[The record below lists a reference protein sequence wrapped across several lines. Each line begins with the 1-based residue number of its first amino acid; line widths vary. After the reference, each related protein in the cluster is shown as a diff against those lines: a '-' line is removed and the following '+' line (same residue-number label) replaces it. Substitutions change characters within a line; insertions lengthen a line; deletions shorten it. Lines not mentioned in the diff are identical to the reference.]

1 MKVAAVIPAYNEAR
15 HIARVLRRVVRST
28 AVQEVIVVC
37 DGCEDNTAAVAR
49 RFPVRVVELPEN
61 VGKGGAM
68 MAGVRQT
75 DAPVI
80 LFLDADLVGLRN
92 SHIQDLVEPVV
103 QGTAD
108 MSVGV
113 FDHGRLATDLAQ
125 RLAPFLSGQRAVR
138 REILEQ
144 IPDLEHSRFG
154 VEVALSR
161 YAEKQGLRVVKVPL
175 PGLAQVMKEEKAGL
189 WRGFRARM
197 RMYWEILKSVR

>member
-1 MKVAAVIPAYNEAR
+1 MKVAAVIPAYNEAAN
-15 HIARVLRRVVRST
+15 IARVLRPVVRSP
-28 AVQEVIVVC
+28 VVDEVIVVC
-37 DGCEDNTAAVAR
+37 DGCEDDTAAVAR
-49 RFPVRVVELPEN
+49 RFPVKVVELPQN

-68 MAGVRQT
+68 MAGVHST
-75 DAPVI
+75 DARII
-80 LFLDADLVGLRN
+80 LFLDADLIGLRQA
-92 SHIQDLVEPVV
+92 HIRDLVEPVTS
-103 QGTAD
+103 GTAD
-108 MSVGV
+108 MTLGV

-138 REILEQ
+138 REVLED
-144 IPDLEHSRFG
+144 IPDLEQTGFG

-161 YAEKQGLRVVKVPL
+161 YAERHGLRVVKVPL

>member
-1 MKVAAVIPAYNEAR
+1 MRVAAVIPAYNEAAN
-15 HIARVLRRVVRST
+15 IARVLRPVVRSS
-28 AVQEVIVVC
+28 AVHEVVVVC
-37 DGCEDNTAAVAR
+37 DGCEDNTAVVAR
-49 RFPVRVVELPEN
+49 RFSVQVVELPRN

-68 MAGVRQT
+68 MAGVRHT

-80 LFLDADLVGLRN
+80 LFLDADLVGLRYT
-92 SHIQDLVEPVV
+92 HIRDLVEPVAN
-103 QGTAD
+103 GTAD
-108 MSVGV
+108 MTVGV

-138 REILEQ
+138 RDVLEEIPE
-144 IPDLEHSRFG
+144 LEHSRFG
-154 VEVALSR
+154 VELALSR
-161 YAEKQGLRVVKVPL
+161 YAEKHGLRVVKVPL

>member
-1 MKVAAVIPAYNEAR
+1 
-15 HIARVLRRVVRST
+15 VRSP
-28 AVQEVIVVC
+28 VVDEVIVVC
-37 DGCEDNTAAVAR
+37 DGCEDDTAAVAR
-49 RFPVRVVELPEN
+49 RFPVKVVELPQN

-68 MAGVRQT
+68 MAGVHST
-75 DAPVI
+75 DARII
-80 LFLDADLVGLRN
+80 LFLDADLIGLRQA
-92 SHIQDLVEPVV
+92 HIRDLVEPVTS
-103 QGTAD
+103 GTAD
-108 MSVGV
+108 MTLGV

-138 REILEQ
+138 REVLED
-144 IPDLEHSRFG
+144 IPDLEQTGFG

-161 YAEKQGLRVVKVPL
+161 YAERHGLRVVKVPL

>member
-1 MKVAAVIPAYNEAR
+1 MRVAAVIPAYNEAAN
-15 HIARVLRRVVRST
+15 IARVLRPVVRSS
-28 AVQEVIVVC
+28 AVHEVVVVC
-37 DGCEDNTAAVAR
+37 DGCEDNTAVVAR
-49 RFPVRVVELPEN
+49 RFSVQVVELPRN

-68 MAGVRQT
+68 MAGVRHT

-80 LFLDADLVGLRN
+80 LFLDADLVGLRYT
-92 SHIQDLVEPVV
+92 HIRDLVEPVAN
-103 QGTAD
+103 GTAD
-108 MSVGV
+108 MTVGV

-138 REILEQ
+138 RDVLKEIPE
-144 IPDLEHSRFG
+144 LEHSRFG
-154 VEVALSR
+154 VELALSR
-161 YAEKQGLRVVKVPL
+161 YAEKHGLRVVKVPL

>member
-1 MKVAAVIPAYNEAR
+1 MKIAAVIPAFNEAA
-15 HIARVLRRVVRST
+15 HIGRVLSRVVRS
-28 AVQEVIVVC
+28 VHVDEVIVVC
-37 DGCEDNTAAVAR
+37 DGCRDDTAAVAR
-49 RFPVRVVELPEN
+49 RYGVNVVELPEN

-68 MAGVRQT
+68 MAGVRHT

-80 LFLDADLVGLRN
+80 LFLDADLVGLRYI
-92 SHIQDLVEPVV
+92 HIRDLVEPVV
-103 QGTAD
+103 SGAAD
-108 MSVGV
+108 MSLGV

-138 REILEQ
+138 REVLEQ
-144 IPDLEHSRFG
+144 IPELEHSRFG
-154 VEVALSR
+154 VELALSR
-161 YAEKQGLRVVKVPL
+161 FAEKHGLRVVKVPL

>member
-1 MKVAAVIPAYNEAR
+1 VKVAAVIPAYNEAAN
-15 HIARVLRRVVRST
+15 IARVLRPVVRSP
-28 AVQEVIVVC
+28 VVDEVIVVC
-37 DGCEDNTAAVAR
+37 DGCEDDTAAVAR
-49 RFPVRVVELPEN
+49 RFPVKVVELPQN

-68 MAGVRQT
+68 MAGVHST
-75 DAPVI
+75 DARII
-80 LFLDADLVGLRN
+80 LFLDADLIGLRQA
-92 SHIQDLVEPVV
+92 HIRDLVEPVTS
-103 QGTAD
+103 GTAD
-108 MSVGV
+108 MTLGV

-138 REILEQ
+138 REVLED
-144 IPDLEHSRFG
+144 IPDLEQTGFG

-161 YAEKQGLRVVKVPL
+161 YAERHGLRVVKVPL

>member
-15 HIARVLRRVVRST
+15 HIARVLRPVVRST
-28 AVQEVIVVC
+28 AVHEVVVVC

-68 MAGVRQT
+68 MAGVRAT

-80 LFLDADLVGLRN
+80 LFLDADLVGLRY
-92 SHIQDLVEPVV
+92 SHIRDLVEPVV
-103 QGTAD
+103 RGTAD
-108 MSVGV
+108 MTIGI

-144 IPDLEHSRFG
+144 IPDLEHTRFG

>member
-1 MKVAAVIPAYNEAR
+1 MKVAAVIPAYNEAAN
-15 HIARVLRRVVRST
+15 IARVLRPAVRSP
-28 AVQEVIVVC
+28 VVDEVIVVC
-37 DGCEDNTAAVAR
+37 DGCEDDTAAVAR
-49 RFPVRVVELPEN
+49 RFPVKVVELPQN

-68 MAGVRQT
+68 MAGVHST
-75 DAPVI
+75 DARII
-80 LFLDADLVGLRN
+80 LFLDADLIGLRQA
-92 SHIQDLVEPVV
+92 HIRDLVEPVTS
-103 QGTAD
+103 GTAD
-108 MSVGV
+108 MTLGV

-138 REILEQ
+138 REVLED
-144 IPDLEHSRFG
+144 IPDLEQTGFG

-161 YAEKQGLRVVKVPL
+161 YAERHGLRVVKVPL

>member
-1 MKVAAVIPAYNEAR
+1 VKVAAVVPAYNEAAN
-15 HIARVLRRVVRST
+15 IARVLRVAVRSP
-28 AVQEVIVVC
+28 VIDEVVVVC

-49 RFPVRVVELPEN
+49 RYPVKVVELRQN

-68 MAGVRQT
+68 MAGVRET
-75 DAPVI
+75 EAPVI
-80 LFLDADLVGLRN
+80 LFLDADLVGLRYT
-92 SHIQDLVEPVV
+92 HIRDLVEPVRR
-103 QGTAD
+103 GDAD
-108 MSVGV
+108 MTVGV
-113 FDHGRLATDLAQ
+113 FDQGRLATDLAQ

-138 REILEQ
+138 RTVLEDIPELEQ
-144 IPDLEHSRFG
+144 SRFG

-161 YAEKQGLRVVKVPL
+161 YAEKQRLRVVKVPL